1 MGIVDSYIHVYFRH
15 RPDHI
20 VSIKK
25 GSAMPGVSGDTL
37 PGISFEDMGGSG
49 EKGRGGEGVKKGGE
63 EGDRGEEWGDGN
75 KASSPLFS
83 HRELLHIHIKTSNK
97 LLSPFNQISTG

>member
-1 MGIVDSYIHVYFRH
+1 MGMIDSYIHVYFRH

-37 PGISFEDMGGSG
+37 PGISFEDIGRAGAAFAHIGPTGGQLTL
-49 EKGRGGEGVKKGGE
+49 RGPARV
-63 EGDRGEEWGDGN
+63 
-75 KASSPLFS
+75 
-83 HRELLHIHIKTSNK
+83 
-97 LLSPFNQISTG
+97 